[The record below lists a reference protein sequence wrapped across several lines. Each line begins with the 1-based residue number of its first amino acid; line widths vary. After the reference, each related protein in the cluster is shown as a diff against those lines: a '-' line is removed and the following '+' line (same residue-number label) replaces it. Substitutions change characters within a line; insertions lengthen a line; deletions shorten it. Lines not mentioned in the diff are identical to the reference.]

1 MKVRMAK
8 IHDKF
13 VIELSEVIKGYA
25 NDPKVKDPFNFPCDY
40 KFYEID
46 GIAFSEDTFRKMKP
60 LNDYMEW
67 VPCSER
73 EPEKTDEYL
82 ITWQGN
88 IGDSTVRAL
97 EIAEYSFDFAKS
109 EWDVSEIEKR
119 GYRNVEVLAWK
130 ELPSVWEGND
140 EK

>member
-13 VIELSEVIKGYA
+13 VIELSEVIMGYA
-25 NDPKVKDPFNFPCDY
+25 NDPKVKDPFNFPRDY

-46 GIAFSEDTFRKMKP
+46 GIAFSEDTFRKMKH

-109 EWDVSEIEKR
+109 EWDVYEIEKR